1 MTDNMGD
8 LDNQKSFL
16 SPVDWELLTAIL
28 EPEDETYPWNPAND
42 QSDAYFQKLAAPLH
56 SDLELMEGL
65 DQQGEGFYHSLD
77 QIWTQVYN
85 SKADR
90 DERPSK
96 SVRTT
101 LNDIFGTF
109 VPSHWLDQIM
119 ETAKKTF
126 HDMEHS
132 TSEKIVGC
140 VQSLLPDWDMEDLL
154 VLARPIAYSM
164 RSGQQ
169 EKSDVSIHKLIHNL
183 PSRNWTELSE
193 VERAKICLVVADY
206 ALKAVS
212 TQAAQNGE

>member
-1 MTDNMGD
+1 MTDNTGD
-8 LDNQKSFL
+8 LDQKPFL
-16 SPVDWELLTAIL
+16 SSVDWELLTAIL
-28 EPEDETYPWNPAND
+28 EPEDETYPWNLASD
-42 QSDAYFQKLAAPLH
+42 QADAYFQKLAAPLH
-56 SDLELMEGL
+56 SDPLLIESI
-65 DQQGEGFYHSLD
+65 DQQGENFYNSLD

-90 DERPSK
+90 DERP
-96 SVRTT
+96 RTT

-109 VPSHWLDQIM
+109 VPSHYLDQIM
-119 ETAKKTF
+119 EAAKKTI

-140 VQSLLPDWDMEDLL
+140 VQSLLPNWDMEDLL

-169 EKSDVSIHKLIHNL
+169 EKSLHNL
-183 PSRNWTELSE
+183 PNRNWTELSE
-193 VERAKICLVVADY
+193 IERAKICLVVADY

-212 TQAAQNGE
+212 TQAAENGE